1 MQRAWLPYGVIR
13 TVRNAGLIVAASVGV
28 AFANPVTIAALGDSL
43 TQGFGLVPEDG
54 FVAQLEAWLTEQG
67 AEVTLINAGVSGDTT
82 AGGLSRIEWTLTPDV
97 DAIIV
102 ALGGNDLLR
111 GMDPA
116 ASRANLEGILQ
127 IATERD
133 LNVLLVG
140 MEAPSNYGADY
151 KSAFDAMYPEL
162 ARQYGVDFHPNFLGA
177 LTSRDDRAATLT
189 EFMQGDRIHPN
200 AAGVA
205 LIVRDIGPAVLEL
218 IDEGAN

>member
-1 MQRAWLPYGVIR
+1 M
-13 TVRNAGLIVAASVGV
+13 
-28 AFANPVTIAALGDSL
+28 
-43 TQGFGLVPEDG
+43 
-54 FVAQLEAWLTEQG
+54 
-67 AEVTLINAGVSGDTT
+67 
-82 AGGLSRIEWTLTPDV
+82 
-97 DAIIV
+97 IV

-111 GMDPA
+111 GLDPA
-116 ASRANLEGILQ
+116 VSRANLEGILQ
-127 IATERD
+127 AARD
-133 LNVLLVG
+133 VGVPVLLIG
-140 MEAPSNYGADY
+140 MEAPGNYGPEY
-151 KSAFDAMYPEL
+151 KATFDAMYPEL